1 MPIETKEEIFQKLFN
16 VAEYLKLPKSD
27 KISYEESFKRRN
39 DFLNVMEHAVGEGLE
54 KGRVEGRVE
63 ERTNLVLGWIKDGF
77 SNKKIAKISK
87 FPMSFIE
94 NIRKGLKSKK
104 KK

>member
-54 KGRVEGRVE
+54 KGRVEGR
-63 ERTNLVLGWIKDGF
+63 
-77 SNKKIAKISK
+77 
-87 FPMSFIE
+87 
-94 NIRKGLKSKK
+94 
-104 KK
+104 